1 MGVDHQFRTR
11 TAKDLIMK
19 THLHTPHRG
28 LLLSLML
35 CLLLDSTVA
44 AQKSPKVSATTPGD
58 SSSESES
65 DSDVKQERRIVRIV
79 GDIKLAVR
87 QWPLIGKPDAKY
99 VLVEMFDYTC
109 PHCRDLHHELD
120 AVLKKFGD
128 DLAVITL
135 QVPLN
140 ATCNDQV
147 GTTESQHRDACEIA
161 NLAVTVW
168 RLEPKK
174 YHEYHD
180 WLFKPTQPRT
190 SADARKRAIEV
201 VGEERLKKTLATG
214 VPQKFIA
221 SHVKL
226 YTKAGAGSVPKVL
239 FPNITLVGNV
249 GSDKLTETIEQQLKT
264 Q

>member
-1 MGVDHQFRTR
+1 
-11 TAKDLIMK
+11 MK
-19 THLHTPHRG
+19 THLHTSHQG
-28 LLLSLML
+28 LLLSLIL

-44 AQKSPKVSATTPGD
+44 AQQSPRVSETKPSD
-58 SSSESES
+58 SSSEAGR
-65 DSDVKQERRIVRIV
+65 DSDAKQERRVVRII
-79 GDIKLAVR
+79 GDTKLDVR

-99 VLVEMFDYTC
+99 VFVEMFDYTC

-120 AVLKKFGD
+120 TVLKNFGD

-140 ATCNDQV
+140 ATCNVQV
-147 GTTESQHRDACEIA
+147 GSTESQHRDACEIA

-168 RLEPKK
+168 RLEPRK

-180 WLFKPTQPRT
+180 WLFKPAQART
-190 SADARKRAIEV
+190 SADARKRAIEI
-201 VGEERLKKTLATG
+201 VGEERMEKMLATG

-226 YTKAGAGSVPKVL
+226 YAKAGAGSIPKIL

-249 GSDKLTETIEQQLKT
+249 GSDRLAATIEQQLKT
-264 Q
+264 P

>member
-1 MGVDHQFRTR
+1 
-11 TAKDLIMK
+11 MK
-19 THLHTPHRG
+19 THPHAPYQR
-28 LLLSLML
+28 LLLFLIL
-35 CLLLDSTVA
+35 GLLLDSTVA
-44 AQKSPKVSATTPGD
+44 AQQSPKVAETTSNGT
-58 SSSESES
+58 SSKADS
-65 DSDVKQERRIVRIV
+65 DSDARQERRVVKII
-79 GDIKLAVR
+79 GDTKLDVR

-99 VLVEMFDYTC
+99 VIVEMFDYTC

-120 AVLKKFGD
+120 AVLKNYGD

-140 ATCNDQV
+140 VTCNNQV

-168 RLEPKK
+168 RLDPRK

-180 WLFKPTQPRT
+180 WLFKPTQART
-190 SADARKRAIEV
+190 SADARKRAIEI
-201 VGEERLKKTLATG
+201 VGEERLTKMLATG
-214 VPQKFIA
+214 IPQKFIA

-226 YTKAGAGSVPKVL
+226 YARAGAGSIPKIL

-249 GSDKLTETIEQQLKT
+249 GSVKLAETIVQQLNNP
-264 Q
+264 